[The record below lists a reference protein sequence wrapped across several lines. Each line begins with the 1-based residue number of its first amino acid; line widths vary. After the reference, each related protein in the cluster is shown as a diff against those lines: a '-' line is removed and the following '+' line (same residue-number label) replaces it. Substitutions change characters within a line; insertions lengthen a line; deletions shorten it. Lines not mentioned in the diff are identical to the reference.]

1 MVVKMVSSAWKVN
14 NYPDMLV
21 QVNDQKLK
29 LAGPCTKEQSMT
41 DRFEEAL
48 VAACMDAERTLSLV
62 PNPLG

>member
-1 MVVKMVSSAWKVN
+1 
-14 NYPDMLV
+14 MLV

-29 LAGPCTKEQSMT
+29 LAGLCTNEQSIT

-48 VAACMDAERTLSLV
+48 VAACMDAERTIGLV

>member
-1 MVVKMVSSAWKVN
+1 
-14 NYPDMLV
+14 MLV

-29 LAGPCTKEQSMT
+29 LAGLCTKEQSIT

-48 VAACMDAERTLSLV
+48 VAACMDAERTIGV